1 MSISHRFNVI
11 TNSPSSSQVMNVGTS
26 HGCYYVI
33 FWVDNGVRRNENGD
47 PGDLELG
54 DVVPVIHGTLSLEM
68 ILNCLT
74 KHDCTFVPCS
84 YWRTRYCWDCGIIRG
99 LAFKRKWQAKGKSLG
114 KTYDGPNIVSGSI
127 VQDCWEKFSRYFDVH
142 LKEVKLK
149 EGYYVMDPIKAI
161 EMVDENI
168 KIHLKKNLLDRIS
181 SISIGLSNVQPSES
195 PCLPVLFIRTS
206 QSRQHDKSESVSYCL
221 TD

>member
-1 MSISHRFNVI
+1 MIEHLFHAPI
-11 TNSPSSSQVMNVGTS
+11 GEHDTAGTVG
-26 HGCYYVI
+26 
-33 FWVDNGVRRNENGD
+33 
-47 PGDLELG
+47 
-54 DVVPVIHGTLSLEM
+54 SLEVIM
-68 ILNCLT
+68 LA
-74 KHDCTFVPCS
+74 S
-84 YWRTRYCWDCGIIRG
+84 

-168 KIHLKKNLLDRIS
+168 K
-181 SISIGLSNVQPSES
+181 
-195 PCLPVLFIRTS
+195 
-206 QSRQHDKSESVSYCL
+206 
-221 TD
+221 